1 MVDDMPNTNNDAF
14 SKTSK
19 ARFVVWAVF
28 VDGVQ
33 WTYTTQNPRVYIKN
47 WKDQWKYLTNVIETR
62 GHFMTRAAFY
72 DNKYP
77 KDDPRH
83 LLVEIY
89 EGRVT
94 YISDTFK
101 KFGGKIDQ
109 SRIKS
114 YVG

>member
-1 MVDDMPNTNNDAF
+1 MTEDMPKTNNDAV
-14 SKTSK
+14 SKAPQ

-33 WTYTTQNPRVYIKN
+33 WTYTAQNKRVYIKN
-47 WKDQWKYLTNVIETR
+47 WKDQWKYLTMMIETR
-62 GHFMTRAAFY
+62 AHRMARAAFY

-77 KDDPRH
+77 KDDPNH

-89 EGRVT
+89 EGRIT